1 MRWIKNCKKYKT
13 PAAYWHVLQLSV
25 FVNYIPC
32 AWCTYDVINVS
43 KTFEV
48 VKNVLVFKSF
58 TLNLWHWMMTIVFTQ
73 CDTEKTKGWLKVVTQ
88 KVSIIFNCVNHE
100 TLISKLNFY
109 GITGTA
115 NKLIKSY
122 LSSRY
127 QRVIIKDKYLNKFSS
142 QWAEVKYGVPQGSV
156 LGPLFFFY
164 ISTISQKLSE
174 ISNPMLFAD
183 DTNIIIANP
192 MPTEFI
198 KKH

>member
-1 MRWIKNCKKYKT
+1 
-13 PAAYWHVLQLSV
+13 
-25 FVNYIPC
+25 
-32 AWCTYDVINVS
+32 
-43 KTFEV
+43 
-48 VKNVLVFKSF
+48 
-58 TLNLWHWMMTIVFTQ
+58 
-73 CDTEKTKGWLKVVTQ
+73 
-88 KVSIIFNCVNHE
+88 VNHE

-174 ISNPMLFAD
+174 ISNCMLFAD
-183 DTNIIIANP
+183 DTNIIIAP